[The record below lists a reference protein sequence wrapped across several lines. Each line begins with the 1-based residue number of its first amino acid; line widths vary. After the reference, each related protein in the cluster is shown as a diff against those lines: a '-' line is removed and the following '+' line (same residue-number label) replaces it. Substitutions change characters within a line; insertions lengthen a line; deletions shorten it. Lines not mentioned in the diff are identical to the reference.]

1 MYVAGTILVSL
12 FAAVGANGLVLA
24 VGRSRQR
31 SRRYGESPPPSDV
44 LDDGPDVVLDQELRT
59 AAAQARGEA
68 APRVARMEFAVREG
82 LMLRTNRSALR
93 AALTEVVGFALRD
106 PSCGRVLLAAT
117 RQAGRVRIAVTDDSV
132 ATAKTAREAALR
144 GASETIAMQ
153 GGSLHIDVRPGEGTT
168 VALHFPIPLAAIT
181 HRIARRR
188 DLTHDVEDA
197 ELVDS

>member
-1 MYVAGTILVSL
+1 MYVAGTILLAL

-31 SRRYGESPPPSDV
+31 AQRPADPPPSLDV
-44 LDDGPDVVLDQELRT
+44 SDDGPEVVLDLELRT
-59 AAAQARGEA
+59 AAAQALGEA

-82 LMLRTNRSALR
+82 LSLRTARSALR
-93 AALTEVVGFALRD
+93 IALTEVVACALRD
-106 PSCGRVLLAAT
+106 PSCGRILLAAT
-117 RQAGRVRIAVTDDSV
+117 RQVGRIRITVTDECL
-132 ATAKTAREAALR
+132 ATVQAAREAALR

-181 HRIARRR
+181 HRINRRR
-188 DLTHDVEDA
+188 DMTQDLEEAD
-197 ELVDS
+197 LVDF